1 MGNGVGGKI
10 KKTERKTTVKKYV
23 KEAMNESVKES
34 HKWNTADTMT
44 IIRMSAS
51 VVLIFLSP
59 LTSLFFAVYTLAGV
73 TDVLDGWIA
82 RKTGTVSEFGARLD
96 SISDLMFY
104 GVVLIRLL
112 PFLLRT
118 LPQEIFYVLTVIL
131 LVRLAA
137 YITAACRY
145 HRFASLHTW
154 LNKLTGASV
163 FLLPYVFV
171 FSTGLVYSWLVCA
184 LAFASSL
191 EELVLHLCRKQ
202 YNAEIKSI
210 FQIRKNSS
218 RATSH
223 K

>member
-1 MGNGVGGKI
+1 M
-10 KKTERKTTVKKYV
+10 KKYV
-23 KEAMNESVKES
+23 KEAMNESVNESVKES
-34 HKWNTADTMT
+34 HKWNMADTMT

-82 RKTGTVSEFGARLD
+82 RKTGTASDFGARLD